1 MKRIFLLTS
10 LLVACLLVVAQQYTP
25 SATGSAVTFK
35 IKNLGVNV
43 NGSFTG
49 LSGTIIFSAGSL
61 NNSQFMVSI
70 NAASINTGI
79 NARDNHLRK
88 ESYFNTTQYPQ
99 ISFVSTRV
107 TGSTVAGT
115 YFVFG
120 KLTIKNTT
128 KEVSFPFTV
137 TPEENNLRFKAS
149 FKLNRRD
156 YGVGGSSITMSD
168 ELTVNLDVLAQRK

>member
-1 MKRIFLLTS
+1 MKRILLLSS
-10 LLVACLLVVAQQYTP
+10 LLVSCLVTVAQQYTP

-49 LSGTIIFSAGSL
+49 LTGTIVFNAASL
-61 NNSQFMVSI
+61 NSSQFAVSI

-88 ESYFNTTQYPQ
+88 ETYFNTTQYPQ

-107 TGSTVAGT
+107 TGSNVAGT

-128 KEVSFPFTV
+128 KEISFPFTV
-137 TPEENNLRFKAS
+137 TPEENNLRFKGS